1 MSTPHALTYTHGE
14 QTQHKL
20 PLAGETV
27 MGAAVY
33 SPAGHKHTQNAPG
46 VVVLCYAVLLFS
58 RLRCVSMLA
67 DLYHSPCPPE
77 DAVGAACI
85 GSSEAIM
92 LAGG

>member
-1 MSTPHALTYTHGE
+1 
-14 QTQHKL
+14 
-20 PLAGETV
+20 
-27 MGAAVY
+27 MGATVY
-33 SPAGHKHTQNAPG
+33 SPAGHKHTQNAPRG
-46 VVVLCYAVLLFS
+46 DMLRCAVLCCVVLP